1 MNGHVRLICC
11 LMRVWTVRREAA
23 PDVILCRASAEVPV
37 RHLQHLYI
45 LCSPP
50 SSPCLS
56 LTLTS
61 LWLLPLAVLSCLS
74 DQHVC
79 SSYTEA
85 ISFYMIKK
93 KRPSYSACSYF
104 QYLWFGAEKN
114 NVTSFTGRCCQGIH
128 VQIAL
133 GWSEDSMCCMSWC
146 GLTLHSFLFCLFRP
160 EANRSLLSDTKRR
173 RTKTFQTL
181 KCFTLVKTIKIIK
194 SRLLATWKAWEEG
207 KKTCMD
213 QDKMVKLPL
222 NIETRSFLWY
232 SGDGWNELR

>member
-79 SSYTEA
+79 TSYTEA

-93 KRPSYSACSYF
+93 KDHHILHAHIF
-104 QYLWFGAEKN
+104 NIFGLE
-114 NVTSFTGRCCQGIH
+114 
-128 VQIAL
+128 
-133 GWSEDSMCCMSWC
+133 
-146 GLTLHSFLFCLFRP
+146 
-160 EANRSLLSDTKRR
+160 RR
-173 RTKTFQTL
+173 RTTSPVSLGGVVRVFMYKSPWAGQKTVCAVCHGVASHCIPSYFVFSGLRQTGL
-181 KCFTLVKTIKIIK
+181 CSVTPN
-194 SRLLATWKAWEEG
+194 AEER
-207 KKTCMD
+207 THFRPWNAS
-213 QDKMVKLPL
+213 PL
-222 NIETRSFLWY
+222 WRQ
-232 SGDGWNELR
+232 